1 MLKRKSSHE
10 GGARN
15 DSKELKE
22 KKERNPNRR
31 RIFFFI
37 FLGWLLLLLGD
48 RVDELRVYQ
57 GALIAIYGLAIGSLI
72 LLTGYSGQISL
83 GHGAFM
89 AIGAYAAALT
99 QIYFAPPIIITF
111 MAAVIAAA
119 LFGALLGGGASRLSG
134 PYLAGTT
141 LALALGLPTLAN
153 QFDFLGGETGL
164 TYDVGFP
171 PESFGL
177 EFTLYK
183 WFYWIAALA
192 TLIMLWIT
200 QNILKSRYGRA
211 WKAGRS
217 NPAAAS
223 LVGLNVGRRKVLAF
237 TVSAGVAGLSGAL
250 LGMISIVSP
259 SAFPLS
265 LSFAIITGAVLA
277 GLTSLAGTIVG
288 GLVLVIIPDIAET
301 ISYNLGDSEAVVAN
315 LPGLITSVLL
325 ILAVILTPNGPA
337 EQWHHHKEKKA
348 KKALA
353 GGH

>member
-1 MLKRKSSHE
+1 MLKRKSKH
-10 GGARN
+10 GDGH
-15 DSKELKE
+15 LKATP
-22 KKERNPNRR
+22 ERNPVRR
-31 RIFFFI
+31 RILFFI
-37 FLGWLLLLLGD
+37 LLGWFLLLLGD

-57 GALIAIYGLAIGSLI
+57 GALIAIYALAIGSLI

-89 AIGAYAAALT
+89 AIGAYSAALT
-99 QIYFAPPIIITF
+99 QINFAPPLIVTFII
-111 MAAVIAAA
+111 AVLAAA
-119 LFGALLGGGASRLSG
+119 LFGALLGGGASRLTG

-153 QFDFLGGETGL
+153 QFGFLGGETGL
-164 TYDVGFP
+164 SFDVGFP
-171 PESFGL
+171 PERFGL
-177 EFTLYK
+177 DFTLYK
-183 WFYWIAALA
+183 WFFWIAALA
-192 TLIMLWIT
+192 TLIMLWVT

-237 TVSAGVAGLSGAL
+237 TVSAGVAGLAGAL

-265 LSFAIITGAVLA
+265 LSFAILTGAVLA
-277 GLTSLAGTIVG
+277 GLTSLAGTIIG

-337 EQWHHHKEKKA
+337 EQWHHHKEEKQKKELA
-348 KKALA
+348 K
-353 GGH
+353 GH

>member
-1 MLKRKSSHE
+1 VLKRKSSHD
-10 GGARN
+10 G
-15 DSKELKE
+15 SE
-22 KKERNPNRR
+22 KKAKNPVRR
-31 RIFFFI
+31 RLYLFL

-57 GALIAIYGLAIGSLI
+57 GALIAIYALAIGSLI

-99 QIYFAPPIIITF
+99 QIYFAPPLIITF
-111 MAAVIAAA
+111 IAAVILAA
-119 LFGALLGGGASRLSG
+119 LFGALLGGGASRLAG

-164 TYDVGFP
+164 SFDVGFP
-171 PESFGL
+171 PERFGL
-177 EFTLYK
+177 DFTLYK

-192 TLIMLWIT
+192 TLIMLFIS

-217 NPAAAS
+217 NAAAAS

-237 TVSAGVAGLSGAL
+237 TVSAGIAGLSGAL

-277 GLTSLAGTIVG
+277 GLTSLAGTIIG

-301 ISYNLGDSEAVVAN
+301 ISYNVGNSEAVVAN

-325 ILAVILTPNGPA
+325 ILAVIFTPNGPA
-337 EQWHHHKEKKA
+337 EQWHHHKEKKE
-348 KKALA
+348 KKKLA